1 MDAQQQENLKKLPQ
15 VHRLLES
22 ESAEALLSK
31 HPQPLIADAIRERL
45 GALRAHLL
53 NGMTGP
59 FDFDEPRFFSSVSTE
74 IEAAANRRLRW
85 VINATGIVIHTN
97 LGRVPLA
104 PEAVEAIQEIALGYS
119 SLEMNLETGRRGSR
133 YAHVEPLICAI
144 TGAESALVVNNNA
157 AAVLLALDTFA
168 RGGEV
173 IVSRGELIEIG
184 GSFRLPDVIASSGAT
199 LIETGSTNKTR
210 AADYEDAI
218 TDDTRLLMSA
228 HPSNYRIVGFT
239 ETVSRTALVELG
251 RKRTIPVLED
261 LGSGALI
268 DLTDINAP
276 RETMV
281 QESVSAGMDIVTFS
295 GDKLLGGPQCGIIAG
310 RREYIDRIKKN
321 PMLRALRIDKLN
333 LAALEATL
341 LLYRNHPDEPERI
354 PALRMIA
361 ASAMDV
367 GVRARRLAAM
377 FQDVESYSTTV
388 VFGESYAGGGA
399 LPDNALDTRLLA
411 VRSTSHTA
419 NELANA
425 LRENNPPIVAR
436 IADDQLLFDL
446 RTVAEEE
453 IAEIAD
459 ALRRIAT

>member
-1 MDAQQQENLKKLPQ
+1 MDTHQHENLKKLPQ

-22 ESAEALLSK
+22 ESAGELLSK
-31 HPQPLIADAIRERL
+31 HPQPLVAETIRERL
-45 GALRAHLL
+45 NALRAHLR

-59 FDFDEPRFFSSVSTE
+59 FEFDAPRFFSSVSSAIDT
-74 IEAAANRRLRW
+74 AANRRLRW

-119 SLEMNLETGRRGSR
+119 SLEMDLESGRRGSR
-133 YAHVEPLICAI
+133 YTHVEPLLCAL
-144 TGAESALVVNNNA
+144 TGAEAAVVVNNNA

-210 AADYEDAI
+210 AADYASAI
-218 TDDTRLLMSA
+218 SEDTRLLMSA

-239 ETVSRTALVELG
+239 ETVSRTDLVALG
-251 RKRTIPVLED
+251 RERSIPVLED
-261 LGSGALI
+261 LGSGALT
-268 DLTDINAP
+268 DLAELDAP

-281 QESVSAGMDIVTFS
+281 QETIAAGVDIVTFS
-295 GDKLLGGPQCGIIAG
+295 GDKLLGGPQCGIIVGG
-310 RREYIDRIKKN
+310 RECIDRMKKN

-341 LLYRNHPDEPERI
+341 MLYRNYPDDPKRI
-354 PALRMIA
+354 PALKMIA

-367 GVRARRLAAM
+367 GVKARRLAAM
-377 FQDVESYSTTV
+377 FQDVEAYTADVIS
-388 VFGESYAGGGA
+388 GESFAGGGS
-399 LPDNALDTRLLA
+399 LPDNGLDTRLLT
-411 VRSTSHTA
+411 VSSKRHSVG
-419 NELANA
+419 ELSAA

-436 IADDQLLFDL
+436 IADNQLVFDL

>member
-1 MDAQQQENLKKLPQ
+1 MNQQQEENLRKLPQ

-22 ESAEALLSK
+22 DPARTLSGK
-31 HPQPLIADAIRERL
+31 YPQTLIADAVRERL
-45 GALRAHLL
+45 DALRAHLR
-53 NGMTGP
+53 NGMAGS
-59 FDFDEPRFFSSVSTE
+59 FDFDEARFFSSVNHA
-74 IEAAANRRLRW
+74 IEAAANRKLRW

-104 PEAVEAIQEIALGYS
+104 PEAVQAIQEIALGYS
-119 SLEMNLETGRRGSR
+119 SLEIDLETGRRGSR
-133 YAHVEPLICAI
+133 YVHVEPLLCRI
-144 TGAESALVVNNNA
+144 TGAEAALVVNNNA

-173 IVSRGELIEIG
+173 VVSRGELIEIG
-184 GSFRLPDVIASSGAT
+184 GSFRLPDVIASSGAK
-199 LIETGSTNKTR
+199 LVEAGSTNKTR
-210 AADYEDAI
+210 AADYNAAI
-218 TDDTRLLMSA
+218 SEQTRLFMTA

-239 ETVSRTALVELG
+239 ETVSRPELVALG
-251 RKRTIPVLED
+251 QASGIPVLED

-268 DLTDINAP
+268 NLDDLRAP

-281 QESVSAGMDIVTFS
+281 QEVIEAGVDIVTFS
-295 GDKLLGGPQCGIIAG
+295 GDKLLGGPQSGIIVGKRAH
-310 RREYIDRIKKN
+310 IDRMKKN

-341 LLYRNHPDEPERI
+341 VLYRNHPEQPERV

-361 ASAMDV
+361 ASALDI
-367 GVRARRLAAM
+367 GVKAQILGAM
-377 FQDVESYSTTV
+377 FKDVETYTTDV
-388 VFGESYAGGGA
+388 ISGESLAGGGS
-399 LPDNALDTRLLA
+399 LPDKGLDTRLLA
-411 VRSTSHTA
+411 VSSTLHSA
-419 NELANA
+419 NELASA
-425 LRENNPPIVAR
+425 LRRNNPPIVAR
-436 IADDQLLFDL
+436 IADDRLLFDL